1 MRDFRN
7 LSRVLS
13 HVVGS
18 GMLTKKE
25 AAEYLGV
32 STRTL
37 ERYVKN
43 GKLSVRYEDSSNGE
57 IALFDS
63 GELDQFVDDKQTPR
77 IKLAS
82 TDSGLAT
89 TTSDILS
96 RNSSGVVGG
105 LLAPF
110 QELTE
115 RLIFALSDHEYRKEE
130 ITPDKLRGKLLLTL
144 AEAQVITGLSREI
157 LMQAIRDKR
166 LSSQIMG
173 KAYRIK
179 FKDLESFVDDLWH

>member
-1 MRDFRN
+1 
-7 LSRVLS
+7 
-13 HVVGS
+13 
-18 GMLTKKE
+18 MLTKKE

-63 GELDQFVDDKQTPR
+63 DELDQFADDKQTPR
-77 IKLAS
+77 IMPAS
-82 TDSGLAT
+82 MDLGLAM
-89 TTSDILS
+89 TTSDMVLS
-96 RNSSGVVGG
+96 RCVGG

-115 RLIFALSDHEYRKEE
+115 RLIFALSDHEDRREK

-144 AEAQVITGLSREI
+144 AEAQIMTGLSREI
-157 LMQAIRDKR
+157 LMEATKDGR
-166 LSSQIMG
+166 LPSQIMG

-179 FKDLESFVDDLWH
+179 AKDLEKFIDELW

>member
-1 MRDFRN
+1 
-7 LSRVLS
+7 
-13 HVVGS
+13 
-18 GMLTKKE
+18 MLTKKE

-43 GKLSVRYEDSSNGE
+43 GKLGVRYEDSPNGE

-63 GELDQFVDDKQTPR
+63 GELDQFSDDKQTPR
-77 IKLAS
+77 IRPAS

-89 TTSDILS
+89 KTSDTLS

-110 QELTE
+110 QELT
-115 RLIFALSDHEYRKEE
+115 
-130 ITPDKLRGKLLLTL
+130 
-144 AEAQVITGLSREI
+144 
-157 LMQAIRDKR
+157 
-166 LSSQIMG
+166 
-173 KAYRIK
+173 
-179 FKDLESFVDDLWH
+179 

>member
-1 MRDFRN
+1 
-7 LSRVLS
+7 
-13 HVVGS
+13 
-18 GMLTKKE
+18 MLTKKE

-43 GKLSVRYEDSSNGE
+43 GKLSVRYEDSPNGE

-63 GELDQFVDDKQTPR
+63 GELDQFADDKQTPR
-77 IKLAS
+77 ITPALR
-82 TDSGLAT
+82 DSGLAP
-89 TTSDILS
+89 TTSDTLS
-96 RNSSGVVGG
+96 RNSSGVVAG

-115 RLIFALSDHEYRKEE
+115 RLAFALSDYEE
-130 ITPDKLRGKLLLTL
+130 RRETITPDKLRGKLLLTL
-144 AEAQVITGLSREI
+144 AEAQILTGLSREI
-157 LMQAIRDKR
+157 LMEAIRDRK
-166 LSSQIMG
+166 LPSQIMG

-179 FKDLESFVDDLWH
+179 ARDLEHFIDELW

>member
-1 MRDFRN
+1 
-7 LSRVLS
+7 
-13 HVVGS
+13 
-18 GMLTKKE
+18 MLTKKE

-43 GKLSVRYEDSSNGE
+43 GKLSVRYEDSPNGE
-57 IALFDS
+57 VALFDS
-63 GELDQFVDDKQTPR
+63 DELDQFADDKQTPR
-77 IKLAS
+77 IRPAS
-82 TDSGLAT
+82 KDLGLAT
-89 TTSDILS
+89 TTSDTLS

-115 RLIFALSDHEYRKEE
+115 RLIFALSDHEERRKTT
-130 ITPDKLRGKLLLTL
+130 TPDKLRGKLLLTL
-144 AEAQVITGLSREI
+144 AEAQILTGLSREI
-157 LMQAIRDKR
+157 LMEAIRDGR

-173 KAYRIK
+173 KAYRIRAR
-179 FKDLESFVDDLWH
+179 DLERFIDELW

>member
-1 MRDFRN
+1 
-7 LSRVLS
+7 
-13 HVVGS
+13 
-18 GMLTKKE
+18 MLTKKE

-43 GKLSVRYEDSSNGE
+43 GKLSVRYEDSTNGE

-63 GELDQFVDDKQTPR
+63 DELDQFVDDKQTPH
-77 IKLAS
+77 IKPAANNS
-82 TDSGLAT
+82 SLAT
-89 TTSDILS
+89 TTSDTLS

-105 LLAPF
+105 LLVPF

-115 RLIFALSDHEYRKEE
+115 RLIFALSDHEGREE
-130 ITPDKLRGKLLLTL
+130 KITPDKLRGKLLLTL
-144 AEAQVITGLSREI
+144 AEAQIMTGLSREI
-157 LMQAIRDKR
+157 LMEAIKDGR
-166 LSSQIMG
+166 LPSQIMG

-179 FKDLESFVDDLWH
+179 VRDLESFVNDLW

>member
-1 MRDFRN
+1 M
-7 LSRVLS
+7 SGVLS
-13 HVVGS
+13 HVVGG

-43 GKLSVRYEDSSNGE
+43 GRLGVRYEDSQNGE

-63 GELDQFVDDKQTPR
+63 GELDQFADDKQTPR
-77 IKLAS
+77 IRPAS
-82 TDSGLAT
+82 TGSGLAT
-89 TTSDILS
+89 TTSDMVSS
-96 RNSSGVVGG
+96 RGVGG

-115 RLIFALSDHEYRKEE
+115 RLIFALSDHEDRKEK

-144 AEAQVITGLSREI
+144 TEAQIMTGLSREMLI
-157 LMQAIRDKR
+157 QAVKDER
-166 LSSQIMG
+166 LPSQIIG

-179 FKDLESFVDDLWH
+179 TKDLEQFIDNLW

>member
-1 MRDFRN
+1 
-7 LSRVLS
+7 
-13 HVVGS
+13 
-18 GMLTKKE
+18 MLTKKE

-43 GKLSVRYEDSSNGE
+43 GKLSVRYEDSQNGE

-63 GELDQFVDDKQTPR
+63 GELDQFSDDKQTPR
-77 IKLAS
+77 IRLAS
-82 TDSGLAT
+82 TDSGLAMT
-89 TTSDILS
+89 TTDTLL

-115 RLIFALSDHEYRKEE
+115 RLIFALSDYEQIRQK
-130 ITPDKLRGKLLLTL
+130 ITPNQLQGKLLLTL
-144 AEAQVITGLSREI
+144 AEAQIMTGLSREL
-157 LMQAIRDKR
+157 LMEAIRDKR
-166 LSSQIMG
+166 LPSQIMG

-179 FKDLESFVDDLWH
+179 AKDLECFVDELW

>member
-1 MRDFRN
+1 M
-7 LSRVLS
+7 SEVLS
-13 HVVGS
+13 HVVGG

-43 GKLSVRYEDSSNGE
+43 GKLSVRYEDSQNGE

-63 GELDQFVDDKQTPR
+63 GELDQFADDKQTPR
-77 IKLAS
+77 IKPASMDSDLA
-82 TDSGLAT
+82 A
-89 TTSDILS
+89 TTSDIVPS
-96 RNSSGVVGG
+96 RGVGG

-115 RLIFALSDHEYRKEE
+115 RLIFALSDYEDRKEK
-130 ITPDKLRGKLLLTL
+130 ITPDKIRGKLLLTL
-144 AEAQVITGLSREI
+144 TEAQIMTGLSREI
-157 LMQAIRDKR
+157 LMEAMKDGR
-166 LSSQIMG
+166 LPSQIMG

-179 FKDLESFVDDLWH
+179 AKDLETFVDELW

>member
-1 MRDFRN
+1 
-7 LSRVLS
+7 
-13 HVVGS
+13 
-18 GMLTKKE
+18 MLTKKE

-63 GELDQFVDDKQTPR
+63 GELDQFADDKQTPR
-77 IKLAS
+77 IRPAS
-82 TDSGLAT
+82 TDLSLAT
-89 TTSDILS
+89 TTSDTVPS
-96 RNSSGVVGG
+96 RGVGG

-115 RLIFALSDHEYRKEE
+115 RLIFALSDHEGRKEK
-130 ITPDKLRGKLLLTL
+130 ITPDQLRGKLLLTL
-144 AEAQVITGLSREI
+144 AEAQIMTGLSREI
-157 LMQAIRDKR
+157 LMEAIKNGQ

-179 FKDLESFVDDLWH
+179 ARDLERFIDELWQ

>member
-1 MRDFRN
+1 
-7 LSRVLS
+7 
-13 HVVGS
+13 
-18 GMLTKKE
+18 MLTKKE

-63 GELDQFVDDKQTPR
+63 GELDQFFDDKQTPR
-77 IKLAS
+77 IRPAS

-89 TTSDILS
+89 TTSDTLS
-96 RNSSGVVGG
+96 RSSSGVVGG

-115 RLIFALSDHEYRKEE
+115 RLIFALSDHDQRREK
-130 ITPDKLRGKLLLTL
+130 ITPDKLCGKLLLTL
-144 AEAQVITGLSREI
+144 AEAQIMTGLSREI
-157 LMQAIRDKR
+157 LMEAIKNGQ

-179 FKDLESFVDDLWH
+179 AKDLERFIDELW